1 MGGRAL
7 ADLDLHERVQL
18 SREPVSG
25 RAAPSPT
32 GTTTRASSA
41 TPAAEKSSLDN
52 EQIIGRRWTRRG
64 ARCSIRQIAGLVARR
79 IVTDHEVGTEVQQGE
94 RMGMIRF
101 GSRVDLFLPA
111 GTRVAG
117 AGRRQDPRGRH
128 GGGRMEL
135 MQRQRSACAGR
146 TMRQVVVVM
155 PSAFTLGNLFFGFWA
170 IVSAFNGNFR
180 WAGWFI
186 VFAGILDMLD
196 GRVAR
201 LSGTGTRFGA
211 ELDSLVD
218 VISFGV
224 APALLIYFLDFSSAG
239 RFAWILCYIYVVA
252 VALRLARFNVLSA
265 GKPSTG
271 WFTGIPSPSAGMTLA
286 VYYPFSQTEWY
297 RASLAYLDL
306 QHQGL
311 VVLMLLLAVLMVSNV
326 KYPKFPPIGVR
337 SARGNL
343 RARRASRAFCS
354 AESSRLSI
362 FCFRSDSS
370 TWPSA
375 SPAPRCWADGAPRAG
390 AGRGG
395 AGRRRH
401 ACPSCPPSRTS
412 AGAPGATADRSQKT

>member
-1 MGGRAL
+1 
-7 ADLDLHERVQL
+7 
-18 SREPVSG
+18 
-25 RAAPSPT
+25 
-32 GTTTRASSA
+32 
-41 TPAAEKSSLDN
+41 
-52 EQIIGRRWTRRG
+52 
-64 ARCSIRQIAGLVARR
+64 
-79 IVTDHEVGTEVQQGE
+79 
-94 RMGMIRF
+94 
-101 GSRVDLFLPA
+101 
-111 GTRVAG
+111 
-117 AGRRQDPRGRH
+117 
-128 GGGRMEL
+128 MEL
-135 MQRQRSACAGR
+135 MQRQEGVRRR

-239 RFAWILCYIYVVA
+239 RFAWILCYIYVTA

-271 WFTGIPSPSAGMTLA
+271 WFTGLPSPSAGMTLA

-326 KYPKFPPIGVR
+326 KYPKFPPIGIR
-337 SARGNL
+337 SAKGL
-343 RARRASRAFCS
+343 LGLAVHLTILLGGIFAPEYFLFPLGLFYVTFGIARATVLSLMERPEPGAVEEERLADGSLPELPTVQRERRA
-354 AESSRLSI
+354 
-362 FCFRSDSS
+362 
-370 TWPSA
+370 TW
-375 SPAPRCWADGAPRAG
+375 RD
-390 AGRGG
+390 
-395 AGRRRH
+395 RRQM
-401 ACPSCPPSRTS
+401 PE
-412 AGAPGATADRSQKT
+412 DR

>member
-1 MGGRAL
+1 
-7 ADLDLHERVQL
+7 
-18 SREPVSG
+18 
-25 RAAPSPT
+25 
-32 GTTTRASSA
+32 
-41 TPAAEKSSLDN
+41 
-52 EQIIGRRWTRRG
+52 
-64 ARCSIRQIAGLVARR
+64 
-79 IVTDHEVGTEVQQGE
+79 
-94 RMGMIRF
+94 
-101 GSRVDLFLPA
+101 
-111 GTRVAG
+111 
-117 AGRRQDPRGRH
+117 
-128 GGGRMEL
+128 MEL
-135 MQRQRSACAGR
+135 MQREEGVRRR

-239 RFAWILCYIYVVA
+239 RFAWILCYIYVTA

-271 WFTGIPSPSAGMTLA
+271 WFTGLPSPSAGMTLA

-297 RASLAYLDL
+297 RASIAYLDL

-337 SARGNL
+337 SAKGIFGL
-343 RARRASRAFCS
+343 AVHLTILLGGIFAPEYFLFPLGLLYVTYGIARATVLGLMERPEPVPVEEERLADGSLPELPTVQRERRASWR
-354 AESSRLSI
+354 
-362 FCFRSDSS
+362 D
-370 TWPSA
+370 
-375 SPAPRCWADGAPRAG
+375 
-390 AGRGG
+390 
-395 AGRRRH
+395 RRQM
-401 ACPSCPPSRTS
+401 PE
-412 AGAPGATADRSQKT
+412 DR

>member
-1 MGGRAL
+1 
-7 ADLDLHERVQL
+7 
-18 SREPVSG
+18 
-25 RAAPSPT
+25 
-32 GTTTRASSA
+32 
-41 TPAAEKSSLDN
+41 
-52 EQIIGRRWTRRG
+52 
-64 ARCSIRQIAGLVARR
+64 
-79 IVTDHEVGTEVQQGE
+79 
-94 RMGMIRF
+94 
-101 GSRVDLFLPA
+101 
-111 GTRVAG
+111 
-117 AGRRQDPRGRH
+117 
-128 GGGRMEL
+128 MEL
-135 MQRQRSACAGR
+135 MQREEGVRRR

-239 RFAWILCYIYVVA
+239 RFAWILCYIYVTA

-265 GKPSTG
+265 GKPSSG
-271 WFTGIPSPSAGMTLA
+271 WFTGLPSPSAGMTLA

-337 SARGNL
+337 SAKGIFGL
-343 RARRASRAFCS
+343 AVHLTILLGGIFAPEYFLFPLGLLYVTYGIARATVLGLMERPEPVPVEEERLADGSLPELPTVQHERRASWR
-354 AESSRLSI
+354 
-362 FCFRSDSS
+362 D
-370 TWPSA
+370 
-375 SPAPRCWADGAPRAG
+375 
-390 AGRGG
+390 
-395 AGRRRH
+395 RRQM
-401 ACPSCPPSRTS
+401 PE
-412 AGAPGATADRSQKT
+412 DR

>member
-1 MGGRAL
+1 
-7 ADLDLHERVQL
+7 
-18 SREPVSG
+18 
-25 RAAPSPT
+25 
-32 GTTTRASSA
+32 
-41 TPAAEKSSLDN
+41 
-52 EQIIGRRWTRRG
+52 
-64 ARCSIRQIAGLVARR
+64 
-79 IVTDHEVGTEVQQGE
+79 
-94 RMGMIRF
+94 
-101 GSRVDLFLPA
+101 
-111 GTRVAG
+111 
-117 AGRRQDPRGRH
+117 
-128 GGGRMEL
+128 MEL
-135 MQRQRSACAGR
+135 MQRQEGVRRR

-239 RFAWILCYIYVVA
+239 RFAWILCYIYVTA

-271 WFTGIPSPSAGMTLA
+271 WFTGLPSPSAGMTLA
-286 VYYPFSQTEWY
+286 VYYPFSETEWY

-326 KYPKFPPIGVR
+326 KYPKFPPIGIR
-337 SARGNL
+337 SAKGL
-343 RARRASRAFCS
+343 FGLAVHLTILLGGIFAPEYFLFPLGLVYVTFGIARATVLGLMERPEPVAVEEERLADGSLPELPSVKHERRA
-354 AESSRLSI
+354 
-362 FCFRSDSS
+362 
-370 TWPSA
+370 TW
-375 SPAPRCWADGAPRAG
+375 RD
-390 AGRGG
+390 
-395 AGRRRH
+395 RRQM
-401 ACPSCPPSRTS
+401 PE
-412 AGAPGATADRSQKT
+412 DR